1 MLMRLFCDNI
11 LALKLKNQLVSS
23 LLSVSVELLRQQ
35 KELVSIIN
43 KKDKEIKD
51 YKDNGAVISRSNE
64 RRDGLVNLLTDR
76 QINGH
81 INAFIG

>member
-1 MLMRLFCDNI
+1 MN
-11 LALKLKNQLVSS
+11 S

-64 RRDGLVNLLTDR
+64 RRDGMLNLLTAR
-76 QINGH
+76 QIDGQVNT
-81 INAFIG
+81 FIE

>member
-1 MLMRLFCDNI
+1 MN
-11 LALKLKNQLVSS
+11 S

-64 RRDGLVNLLTDR
+64 RRDGMLNLLTAR
-76 QINGH
+76 QIDGQVNT
-81 INAFIG
+81 FIG

>member
-1 MLMRLFCDNI
+1 MN
-11 LALKLKNQLVSS
+11 S
-23 LLSVSVELLRQQ
+23 LLSVSVELLQQQ

-64 RRDGLVNLLTDR
+64 RRDGMLNLLTAR
-76 QINGH
+76 QIDGQVNT
-81 INAFIG
+81 FIG

>member
-1 MLMRLFCDNI
+1 MRPLCDDI
-11 LALKLKNQLVSS
+11 FALKLKHQLVNS

-64 RRDGLVNLLTDR
+64 RRDGMLNLLTDR
-76 QINGH
+76 Q
-81 INAFIG
+81 

>member
-1 MLMRLFCDNI
+1 MTSLCDSI
-11 LALKLKNQLVSS
+11 FALKLKHQLVSS

-64 RRDGLVNLLTDR
+64 RRGVLMNLLIDR
-76 QINGH
+76 QMECLY
-81 INAFIG
+81 

>member
-1 MLMRLFCDNI
+1 MRLFCDNI